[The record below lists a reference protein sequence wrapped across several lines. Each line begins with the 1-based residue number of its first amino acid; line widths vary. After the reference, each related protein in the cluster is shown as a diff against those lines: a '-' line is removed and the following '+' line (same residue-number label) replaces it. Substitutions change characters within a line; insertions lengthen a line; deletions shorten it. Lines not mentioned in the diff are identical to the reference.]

1 MFCVNE
7 CCLAYSWKVF
17 YLQGIC
23 LFTRQKFIAWHRS
36 VKRKGEFF
44 LKSKTLKSKE
54 IIRLFTI
61 IWSRVYRLNGSD
73 PPPYCGFRSVAGS
86 SVMSVRRI
94 RCDREPRFGRLSNG
108 FTWFSLIIADLKG
121 PPLDSSST
129 PLQPSFSANHAQS
142 NFNYKHQL
150 LAFEVLSSFVFK
162 RSFGEL
168 IDFFE

>member
-1 MFCVNE
+1 MLFSLFLESVL
-7 CCLAYSWKVF
+7 LAGNLLIHAAENYRV
-17 YLQGIC
+17 
-23 LFTRQKFIAWHRS
+23 AS
-36 VKRKGEFF
+36 VCQEERGVF

-61 IWSRVYRLNGSD
+61 IWSRVYRLNGSG

-121 PPLDSSST
+121 SPLDSFST